1 MSKIIINIASLVID
15 LMLFSYSIYL
25 MVIFFKYKEYK
36 ERRYSNLI
44 IGVILFIASCLLFT
58 FKTYEFVIT
67 NFEPKIKWSIYNDKE
82 GNFSILFPD
91 KITEGEEYNPYG
103 NLTLIESEIKN
114 PKLQSLY
121 TIKYLKNSENE
132 KIIDNSIRYDEKKDL
147 IIYEK
152 KESNMNN
159 YHILE
164 YKMITK
170 DKKYDMI
177 KKYIYNDKI
186 IYIITVIGSP
196 ISEENANKFFDSFQ
210 ILR

>member
-91 KITEGEEYNPYG
+91 KITKGEEYTPYG
-103 NLTLIESEIKN
+103 NMSLILQVFYCIK
-114 PKLQSLY
+114 
-121 TIKYLKNSENE
+121 TLKNSENE